1 MRFPPNFADDLR
13 NQADILRVASDYVT
27 LKKRG
32 ANYLGLCP
40 FHQEKTPSFNVHPG
54 KQIFKCFG
62 CGVSGDIYGFVM
74 QIERC
79 TFPEAVRIVAEKT
92 GVKIP
97 VMETTPQAEQAA
109 DDRLRFMQLNEWA
122 AEFFRSHLGAGEGG
136 RRALEYLRSRGVKS
150 ETIEK
155 LGLGYSPASWDALSI
170 YLQKKGAPQHVVE
183 KSGLVSLRENQS
195 GSYDRFRNRLM
206 FPIRDAQGRV
216 IAFGGR
222 ALGGDEPKYLNSPET
237 ALYTKGRHLF
247 GLCDAKE
254 EIRKRDSAVLVEGYM
269 DFALPF
275 QEGVCNVVASLGTAL
290 TEQQVRLLGRYT
302 RNISVNFDPDS
313 AGVAAAKRSIDLL
326 VAEGFRVSVVLL
338 PDGEDPDSFVL
349 KHGAMK
355 YREQIFGARPYFDFL
370 LGEAARRIDATQP
383 GGKAR
388 ILAEIIPSILKIRNR
403 VERAEYVTYAADR
416 LKIEERLV
424 REELRRTA
432 AGSYEQV
439 AASQEALSADI
450 SIAERQ
456 LLALTISDPEAL
468 HWLVIEARN
477 EDFAGLVTEPV
488 FQALCAL
495 CREGI
500 EPTMGSLGQRLEND
514 ELLAKIL
521 PAVIL
526 LQEIESS
533 EQTSAAARQKQVLN
547 CLNAIRRKRVHQRLA
562 LVRNE
567 IQSAERTP
575 GAKDAEQKVRLN
587 SLRREIMELNQTLQA
602 IDALE
607 TSG

>member
-13 NQADILRVASDYVT
+13 NQADILRIVSDYVT

-32 ANYLGLCP
+32 ANYLALCP

-79 TFPEAVRIVAEKT
+79 SFPEAVRIVAEKT

-97 VMETTPQAEQAA
+97 VMESTPQSAQAA
-109 DDRLRFMQLNEWA
+109 GERVHLMQLNEWA
-122 AEFFRSHLGAGEGG
+122 AEFFRSHLGTGEGG
-136 RRALEYLRSRGVKS
+136 RRALEYLQSRGVTATTS
-150 ETIEK
+150 EK
-155 LGLGYSPASWDALSI
+155 LGLGYAPASWDALSI
-170 YLQKKGAPQHVVE
+170 HLQKKGAPQQLVE

-195 GSYDRFRNRLM
+195 GYYDRFRNRLM

-216 IAFGGR
+216 VAFGGR
-222 ALGGDEPKYLNSPET
+222 AFAGDDPKYLNSPET
-237 ALYTKGRHLF
+237 AVYTKGRHLF
-247 GLCDAKE
+247 GLYYAKE
-254 EIRKRDSAVLVEGYM
+254 EIRKLDSVILVEGYM

-302 RNISVNFDPDS
+302 RNIVVNFDPDS

-326 VAEGFRVSVVLL
+326 VAEGFRVSVVSL

-355 YREQIFGARPYFDFL
+355 YREQVFHARPYFDFL
-370 LGEAARRIDATQP
+370 ADEAMRRIDSAQP

-388 ILAEIIPSILKIRNR
+388 VLAEIIPYILKIRNR

-416 LKIEERLV
+416 LKVEERLL
-424 REELRRTA
+424 REELRRAA
-432 AGSYEQV
+432 AGTYERV
-439 AASQEALSADI
+439 TENQEDLGAGI
-450 SIAERQ
+450 SVAERQ
-456 LLALTISDPEAL
+456 LLALAVSDLHALNCLVADAHETDFDGLTTEPIFEAL
-468 HWLVIEARN
+468 
-477 EDFAGLVTEPV
+477 FALH
-488 FQALCAL
+488 
-495 CREGI
+495 RDGI
-500 EPTMGSLGQRLEND
+500 EPTMGSLGQRLENED
-514 ELLAKIL
+514 LLAKIL
-521 PAVIL
+521 PTVIL
-526 LQEIESS
+526 LEEIEPP
-533 EQTSAAARQKQVLN
+533 EQTSAEARQKRVQS

-562 LVRNE
+562 LVQSE
-567 IQSAERTP
+567 IQAAERTQETR
-575 GAKDAEQKVRLN
+575 DAVQKARLAE
-587 SLRREIMELNQTLQA
+587 LYREKMELGRTLQA
-602 IDALE
+602 FE
-607 TSG
+607 TSAR